1 MSVTDVQPR
10 TRWELRD
17 CGAHTTTD
25 DTNFG
30 HNSVPTTDNGKS
42 KRVDFFLNHEQS
54 AILQT
59 YSAIYNKL
67 RDNCEAHGLACG
79 SAMSSKNANNNSNS
93 SVDASESQD
102 APGDD
107 NEEVVAE
114 SDAVAADQ
122 APAKEQEQD
131 QPAEEAAAVEAA
143 PEESAPAEATD
154 ADQEPISDNASEY
167 SESIATI
174 RTGMEDDLVSN
185 ATETGSEW
193 GDEFAPWELQVKAN
207 EFTVRDLVTM
217 KKEYQFRVVAVN
229 AAGRSEP
236 SPASDVIQPRPDQK
250 RPTPPR
256 ALRNVGTTPNSIAL
270 QWEEPEDN
278 GGAEILG
285 YAIQLKAGRSK
296 QWKEIAVD
304 VKDLTYNV
312 TDLTEGE

>member
-1 MSVTDVQPR
+1 MVIDQVADKQCDHNNGNVTDAASPEAVPATSVIGVDMGIQAISPVD
-10 TRWELRD
+10 TTHDDVVITNSQVEL
-17 CGAHTTTD
+17 
-25 DTNFG
+25 
-30 HNSVPTTDNGKS
+30 
-42 KRVDFFLNHEQS
+42 VD
-54 AILQT
+54 A
-59 YSAIYNKL
+59 
-67 RDNCEAHGLACG
+67 LACG
-79 SAMSSKNANNNSNS
+79 WAMSSKNANNNSNS
-93 SVDASESQD
+93 SVEASESQN

-107 NEEVVAE
+107 NEEVVEE

-122 APAKEQEQD
+122 APAEEQEQD

-143 PEESAPAEATD
+143 PEESAPAETAD

-312 TDLTEGE
+312 TDLTEGEYTLDFFSFF